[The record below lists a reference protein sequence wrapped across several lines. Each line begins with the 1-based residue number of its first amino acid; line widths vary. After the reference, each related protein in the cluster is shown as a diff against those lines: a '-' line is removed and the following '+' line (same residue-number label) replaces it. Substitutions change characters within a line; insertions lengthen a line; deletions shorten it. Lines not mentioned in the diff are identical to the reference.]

1 VSVSTP
7 VFVGAV
13 VREGTSISRLFHDR
27 GEINA
32 VVRNPFLGRR
42 MRTSKSRAT
51 WRKSLLTADTITA
64 AA

>member
-1 VSVSTP
+1 VSLSAP

-13 VREGTSISRLFHDR
+13 VREATNITRLFHDR
-27 GEINA
+27 GEIKA

-51 WRKSLLTADTITA
+51 WRKSLLIADTITA